1 MVGASVTR
9 AATWVR
15 LLPLLALYG
24 LAYAGCYWLSVH
36 FSLVPP
42 GSGGI
47 AILWLP
53 SGLQAAALLLVA
65 DRRLW
70 PLVLATGLGA
80 ELLSGWWLFGPLNH
94 VSLVAAVGNAG
105 EALLCAEVVRR
116 VGGHAVPTFHRSR
129 EVMALGMGAVLA
141 TAANAGFMD
150 HWVDFRTYWVG
161 DLTGVITLV
170 PVLVCGAAE
179 WRNLRAGRP
188 VLRRGATELALL
200 LVVAL
205 GVLALVFG
213 RQDLAVADAGTVALL
228 WPVVAWSAFRLGP
241 STTAGLGF
249 AVIVVADLYPRAGRG
264 PYGDVAESA
273 SARVAALQGF
283 LCVLVLSSLALA
295 AGLLEREQAESALAQ
310 VGERDAVT
318 GLPSLDAARR
328 TIERLRPAGS
338 MTAVLVID
346 VDGFRDL
353 NERLGREVGDEV
365 LRQVGER
372 LRVPLRTEDVV
383 ARMGDDTFLLVIG
396 RLASVAGAQVTA
408 ERVLATLTAPIV
420 AGQHVL
426 AVSACSGLAVMEPR
440 ESADR
445 VLSRAVAAVEQA
457 KRGGPG
463 RSQSLD
469 TEAYG
474 RLDEARRLQAQLRR
488 AINDGQLLLH
498 YQPIVDV
505 RDGRLVAVE
514 SLVRWQH
521 PDKGLLTAGH
531 FVPGAEAT
539 GLVVALDDWV
549 LAQALTDLVRLRTLP
564 GLDEL
569 TLFVN
574 ISARTLAEP
583 DSSERIRRALQA
595 HGAAP
600 TSVVIEVT
608 ETALVDDSE
617 TGRRA
622 AAELA
627 GSGVSLAIDDFGQ
640 GHASLAR
647 LRALPISVVK
657 IDRSFVSGMGTHE
670 IDDAVVRWVTQLAHQ
685 LRMSTVAEGVERPEQ
700 LTRLAAIGVDFAQ
713 GFGIARPMPVE
724 ELRVRVSADGSLV
737 VPTPT

>member
-1 MVGASVTR
+1 MGSGPR
-9 AATWVR
+9 AAAR
-15 LLPLLALYG
+15 LRALSLLVLYG

-47 AILWLP
+47 AVLWLP
-53 SGLQAAALLLVA
+53 SGLQVSALLLVA

-70 PLVLATGLGA
+70 PVVLATGFSA
-80 ELLSGWWLFGPLNH
+80 ELLSGWWQFGPLNH
-94 VSLVAAVGNAG
+94 VSFVAAAGNLG

-116 VGGHAVPTFHRSR
+116 VGGRPRPTLHRSR

-141 TAANAGFMD
+141 TAANAGVMD

-161 DLTGVITLV
+161 DLTGVITLA
-170 PVLVCGAAE
+170 PVLLCAAAE
-179 WRNLRAGRP
+179 LREVRAGRP
-188 VLRRGATELALL
+188 VLARGRAELLLLLGAT
-200 LVVAL
+200 VA
-205 GVLALVFG
+205 VLALVFG

-228 WPVVAWSAFRLGP
+228 WPLVAWAAFRLGP

-249 AVIVVADLYPRAGRG
+249 LVIVFADLATRAGHG
-264 PYGDVAESA
+264 PYGNVADSA

-295 AGLLEREQAESALAQ
+295 AGLLEREEAESALAQ

-318 GLPSLDAARR
+318 GLPSLEAARR
-328 TIERLRPAGS
+328 TIERLRPAGA
-338 MTAVLVID
+338 MTAVLVLD
-346 VDGFRDL
+346 VDGFTDL
-353 NERLGREVGDEV
+353 NERFGRAVGDEV

-383 ARMGDDTFLLVIG
+383 ARMSDDTFLLVFG
-396 RLASVAGAQVTA
+396 RLASVHGAQVTA

-420 AGQHVL
+420 VGQHVL

-445 VLSRAVAAVEQA
+445 VLSRAVAAVQQA
-457 KRGGPG
+457 KSRGPG
-463 RSQSLD
+463 RSESLD
-469 TEAYG
+469 AEAYG
-474 RLDEARRLQAQLRR
+474 RLDEARRLQAQLNR
-488 AINDGQLLLH
+488 AINGGELLLH

-521 PDKGLLTAGH
+521 PERGLLEAGT
-531 FVPGAEAT
+531 FVPGAEAS

-549 LAQALTDLVRLRTLP
+549 IARALDDLAHLRRLP

-574 ISARTLAEP
+574 VSARTLAEP
-583 DSSERIRRALQA
+583 DSSDRIRRALMA

-600 TSVVIEVT
+600 TSVVLEVT

-685 LRMSTVAEGVERPEQ
+685 LRMSTVAEGVEHPDQ

-713 GFGIARPMPVE
+713 GYGISRPVPLQ
-724 ELRVRVSADGSLV
+724 ELEARVSADGSLV
-737 VPTPT
+737 VPTL

>member
-1 MVGASVTR
+1 VLLRVPALVVG
-9 AATWVR
+9 
-15 LLPLLALYG
+15 YG

-47 AILWLP
+47 AVLWLP
-53 SGLQAAALLLVA
+53 SGLQVAALLMVV

-70 PLVLATGLGA
+70 PLVLATGFAA
-80 ELLSGWWLFGPLNH
+80 ELISGRWLFGPLNH
-94 VSLVAAVGNAG
+94 VSLVAAAGNLG
-105 EALLCAEVVRR
+105 EALLCAEIVRR
-116 VGGHAVPTFHRSR
+116 VGGQALPSLHRSR

-141 TAANAGFMD
+141 TAANAGLMD

-179 WRNLRAGRP
+179 WRALRAGEP
-188 VLRRGATELALL
+188 VLRRSGAEVLLL
-200 LVVAL
+200 LVVTV

-228 WPVVAWSAFRLGP
+228 WPLVAWAAFRLGP

-249 AVIVVADLYPRAGRG
+249 LVIVMADLYTRAGHG

-295 AGLLEREQAESALAQ
+295 AGLLEREKAESALAQ
-310 VGERDAVT
+310 LGERDAVT
-318 GLPSLDAARR
+318 GLPRMEAARR
-328 TIERLRPAGS
+328 TIERSRPAGS
-338 MTAVLVID
+338 MTAVLVVD
-346 VDGFRDL
+346 LDGFTDL
-353 NERLGREVGDEV
+353 NERYGRDVGDEV

-383 ARMGDDTFLLVIG
+383 ARMSDDTFLLVFG
-396 RLASVAGAQVTA
+396 RLASVHGAEVTA
-408 ERVLATLTAPIV
+408 ERVLATLTAPV
-420 AGQHVL
+420 VVGQHVL
-426 AVSACSGLAVMEPR
+426 PVSACSGLAVMESR

-445 VLSRAVAAVEQA
+445 VLARAVAAVQQA
-457 KRGGPG
+457 KSRGPG
-463 RSQSLD
+463 RSESLD
-469 TEAYG
+469 AEAYG
-474 RLDEARRLQAQLRR
+474 RLDEARRLQSQLGRG
-488 AINDGQLLLH
+488 ISGGELLLH

-521 PDKGLLTAGH
+521 PDRGLLAAGE
-531 FVPGAEAT
+531 FVPGAEAS

-549 LAQALTDLVRLRTLP
+549 LARALTDLVHLRTLP

-574 ISARTLAEP
+574 VSARTLAEP
-583 DSSERIRRALQA
+583 DSSDRIRRALVA

-600 TSVVIEVT
+600 TAVVIEVT

-670 IDDAVVRWVTQLAHQ
+670 IDDAVVRWVTQLANH

-700 LTRLAAIGVDFAQ
+700 LTRLASIGVDFAQ
-713 GFGIARPMPVE
+713 GFGISRPLPLD
-724 ELRVRVSADGSLV
+724 ELVARVSADGSLV

>member
-1 MVGASVTR
+1 MEVGSARR
-9 AATWVR
+9 AAAMAR
-15 LLPLLALYG
+15 LPALLFGYW
-24 LAYAGCYWLSVH
+24 LAYACCYWLSVH

-42 GSGGI
+42 GAGGI
-47 AILWLP
+47 AVLWLP
-53 SGLQAAALLLVA
+53 SGLQVSALLLIA

-70 PLVLATGLGA
+70 PLVVATGLGA

-94 VSLVAAVGNAG
+94 VSLVAAAGNAA

-116 VGGHAVPTFHRSR
+116 VAGRACPTLHRSR

-170 PVLVCGAAE
+170 PLIVCAAAE
-179 WRNLRAGRP
+179 WRALRAGRP
-188 VLRRGATELALL
+188 VLPRRAELLLL
-200 LVVAL
+200 LVVTVA
-205 GVLALVFG
+205 VLALVFG

-228 WPVVAWSAFRLGP
+228 WPLVAWAAFRLGP
-241 STTAGLGF
+241 SATAGLGF
-249 AVIVVADLYPRAGRG
+249 LVIVMADLYTRAGHG

-310 VGERDAVT
+310 IGERDSVT
-318 GLPSLDAARR
+318 GLPSLEAARR

-338 MTAVLVID
+338 MTAVLVVD
-346 VDGFRDL
+346 VDGFTDL
-353 NERLGREVGDEV
+353 NERSGRDVGDEV

-383 ARMGDDTFLLVIG
+383 ARMSDDTFLLVFG
-396 RLASVAGAQVTA
+396 RLASVHGAEVTA

-420 AGQHVL
+420 VGQHVI
-426 AVSACSGLAVMEPR
+426 AVSACSGLAVMEQR

-445 VLSRAVAAVEQA
+445 VLSRAVAAVQQA
-457 KRGGPG
+457 KGRGPG
-463 RSQSLD
+463 RSESLD
-469 TEAYG
+469 AEAFG
-474 RLDEARRLQAQLRR
+474 RLDAARRLQAQLNR
-488 AINDGQLLLH
+488 AINDGERLLH

-505 RDGRLVAVE
+505 RDCRLVAVE

-521 PDKGLLTAGH
+521 PDRGLLPAGD
-531 FVPGAEAT
+531 FVPGAEVS

-549 LAQALTDLVRLRTLP
+549 LARALTDLVHLRTLP

-574 ISARTLAEP
+574 VSARTLAEP
-583 DSSERIRRALQA
+583 DSSDRIRRAMQV

-600 TSVVIEVT
+600 TAVVLEVT

-670 IDDAVVRWVTQLAHQ
+670 IDDAVVRGVTQLAHQ
-685 LRMSTVAEGVERPEQ
+685 LRMSTVAEGVELPEQ
-700 LTRLAAIGVDFAQ
+700 LNKLAAIGVDFAQ
-713 GFGIARPMPVE
+713 GFAISRPLPLE
-724 ELRVRVSADGSLV
+724 ELVARVSADGSLV